1 MPKGVARVQPGAA
14 RRTQYDQGR
23 GRGLIR
29 TAPGR
34 EPVGGH
40 RRCLRYRAC
49 VLGRRTPPRIR
60 PLRDARRAGGTF
72 LGPDRRAAAVFVL
85 QSRYLLTGWKSRRKP
100 GAGRD
105 RGRGLAHRRA
115 VRGTAHEE
123 DLHRPGDAPSSR
135 ARGGT
140 HRPGAL
146 ARQRVPATGV
156 AGECLCGEA
165 VRGHRIDPTLGA
177 CRGGLRAPRCE
188 LLPLL
193 RRRGSSAPRGNA
205 RSTGE
210 RRGLGGDGGTGRAR
224 GEGDG
229 MNRTLLLRLDGP
241 LQSWSSPLTAGRN
254 AIQFPTATNLIGII
268 ITAFGPGDGKAAAE
282 LRFLEAAVRADE
294 PGRHVNDF
302 ESSKQRKKHPATAT
316 EDAWIRVLRR
326 GYATDAVFTAAVV
339 GSAETVELAASALAR
354 PWRQLFL
361 GRRCCPPAAPI
372 LLGV

>member
-1 MPKGVARVQPGAA
+1 
-14 RRTQYDQGR
+14 
-23 GRGLIR
+23 
-29 TAPGR
+29 
-34 EPVGGH
+34 
-40 RRCLRYRAC
+40 
-49 VLGRRTPPRIR
+49 
-60 PLRDARRAGGTF
+60 
-72 LGPDRRAAAVFVL
+72 
-85 QSRYLLTGWKSRRKP
+85 
-100 GAGRD
+100 
-105 RGRGLAHRRA
+105 
-115 VRGTAHEE
+115 
-123 DLHRPGDAPSSR
+123 
-135 ARGGT
+135 
-140 HRPGAL
+140 
-146 ARQRVPATGV
+146 
-156 AGECLCGEA
+156 
-165 VRGHRIDPTLGA
+165 
-177 CRGGLRAPRCE
+177 
-188 LLPLL
+188 
-193 RRRGSSAPRGNA
+193 
-205 RSTGE
+205 
-210 RRGLGGDGGTGRAR
+210 
-224 GEGDG
+224 

-372 LLGV
+372 LLGVSDRSALAALGSVPYQGHRDRTPSCFEAAVYSPAREVPGGDATDGLHVMLGKRSWTRTDTAVMVNSPVAPAAVIGPRGDSSA